1 MPAVSTRRFAAHR
14 GLLGGLLAFALF
26 AASAIGITT
35 AGTINSAGTP
45 APVLTAQATLHR
57 AGTQVALT
65 PTPTVK
71 ANHEHDNHRH
81 HR

>member
-1 MPAVSTRRFAAHR
+1 MSTRRFAAHR

-35 AGTINSAGTP
+35 AGTINSAGSLAP
-45 APVLTAQATLHR
+45 PVLTAQATLHR
-57 AGTQVALT
+57 ATQVALTPT

-71 ANHEHDNHRH
+71 ANHEHDNDRH

>member
-1 MPAVSTRRFAAHR
+1 MSTRRFAAHR

-35 AGTINSAGTP
+35 AGTINSAGSP
-45 APVLTAQATLHR
+45 AQPVLTAQATVHR
-57 AGTQVALT
+57 ATTQPALT
-65 PTPTVK
+65 PTVK
-71 ANHEHDNHRH
+71 VNHEHDNDRH